1 MKRFLQIATIFFTA
15 SFALAQETITIS
27 MGAGYAEEVYYK
39 LSTQTQQTFTANSW
53 DVAFLREDPMNHG
66 VRVNG
71 GIGIQVF
78 EASNNPNDWNAID
91 IANEGSWTLL
101 YNDDTNWDNG
111 AFMQGSA
118 TYGWGEYNPVTHH
131 IEGSI
136 IFVLKYADGTYR
148 KFIIDEYFNAYSFR
162 YATWNGT
169 NWINENNV
177 TVDNTNNPNNRY
189 NYYSLQNNQEVIAEP
204 AATNWDMVFTK
215 YYSFLNPPGS
225 YYNVSG
231 VLHNPN
237 VTVAQNEE
245 TTASPDPNGLT
256 YSEEINTI
264 GYDWKSFN
272 GSGYDIDDQQKYYIR
287 YEDNSIYRIYFTDF
301 AGSGSGDLT
310 FVMED
315 VSNLLGLENVS
326 EGVTFGMYPNPS
338 NNGMVNIVY
347 DIQNTSEENSIEVYN
362 MTGTQV
368 FSTKANASNGFYNK
382 TLNLSQLPVGVY
394 VVSFISG
401 GKSVSKKL
409 IIK

>member
-27 MGAGYAEEVYYK
+27 MGAGYTEEVYYK

-148 KFIIDEYFNAYSFR
+148 KFIIDEYFNAYTFR

-177 TVDNTNNPNNRY
+177 TVNNTNNPNNRY

-204 AATNWDMVFTK
+204 AATDWDMVFTK

-231 VLHNPN
+231 VLHNPD

-287 YEDNSIYRIYFTDF
+287 YEDNLI
-301 AGSGSGDLT
+301 
-310 FVMED
+310 
-315 VSNLLGLENVS
+315 
-326 EGVTFGMYPNPS
+326 
-338 NNGMVNIVY
+338 
-347 DIQNTSEENSIEVYN
+347 
-362 MTGTQV
+362 
-368 FSTKANASNGFYNK
+368 
-382 TLNLSQLPVGVY
+382 LPIMGW
-394 VVSFISG
+394 
-401 GKSVSKKL
+401 
-409 IIK
+409 